1 MRYTLYTLT
10 LIACVLCMP
19 LGTFAQRVTHTYNNV
34 SLSEALLQLNSEQ
47 KEYIIN
53 FLYNELE
60 DFRITATVKNKKL
73 PDAIQQMIGFYP
85 VRMTVKPDDHEIY
98 VECTHK
104 TDRHLTGTIIDE
116 LGQPMAYAN
125 VAILNPADSTLL
137 GGGVSNESGYF
148 AIPYEQDKVLARI
161 SYVGYKTIYMICS
174 QSEVGTIRLQP
185 ETIKLN
191 GVQVTVK
198 GYRPVTAIK
207 GDALV
212 TNVAGSQLEH
222 AGTAN
227 DVLTQVPMVLGRD
240 GNFQVFGKGTPAI
253 YINGREVLDM
263 AQLSQLNSADI
274 KNVEVITNP
283 GAKYNATVKSVIRIR
298 TKRPQGDG
306 FSGTIRTQGV
316 VQKFFR
322 SVDQAN
328 FKFRTGGLELF
339 GNFGYLGGK
348 FPSSNSVDML
358 TQSSVIWNQK
368 LLQDGHMRTNEFFGK
383 TGFSY
388 MFNDSHSIGAY
399 YSNGFTKQKTEHTGT
414 SRILADD
421 LLYDNLTMQ
430 GHDKNNSLPKHHA
443 NLYYNGELGKLGIDF
458 NTDYMWR
465 KSRADKWN
473 NETSENQQNSRVNS
487 LGVNRSRLFAEKLV
501 FSYPFWKG
509 GIEFGEEYTTSRF
522 SSDYTTDAALVNNAT
537 SRVDENNIAG
547 FFEIG
552 QSFGNYNVSVGMRYE
567 HVKFDYLANGQK
579 KEDQSKG
586 YNNFFPS
593 LSLSTRIKD
602 LQLSMSYTH
611 KTQRP
616 SYADLDGTVDYINRF
631 TLEGG
636 NPFLKQEKIHA
647 VELTGAWHQFF
658 GQVTYTYLKDP
669 ILDTSRP
676 YGDGAE
682 VKLITK
688 DNFPEIQKLQAF
700 AGAQF
705 QMGIWQPKVNVGIM
719 KQWLTI
725 DYINERKSLNNPIGL
740 FQFQNA
746 IHLPYDAWLN
756 VDMQW
761 MTAGNDDNTR
771 QEASS
776 YMNVKLYKAFFR
788 NRFSVTLEAN
798 DIFNKGYRNATLLNK
813 DVTVYRCNTN
823 NNRTFMLT
831 LLYSFNSTRDRY
843 RGQGAGTNEM
853 NRF

>member
-1 MRYTLYTLT
+1 MRSTLYILT
-10 LIACVLCMP
+10 LMVCILCMP
-19 LGTFAQRVTHTYNNV
+19 HDTFAQRISHTYNNV

-47 KEYIIN
+47 KEYVIN

-60 DFRITATVKNKKL
+60 DFRVTATIKKKKL

-104 TDRHLTGTIIDE
+104 TNRHLTGTIIDE
-116 LGQPMAYAN
+116 QGQPMAYAN
-125 VAILNPADSTLL
+125 IAILNPVDSTLL

-148 AIPYEQDKVLARI
+148 AIPYEQEKVLARI
-161 SYVGYKTIYMICS
+161 SYVGYKTIYKICD
-174 QSEVGTIRLQP
+174 QPEVGTIRLQP

-191 GVQVTVK
+191 GVQVK

-212 TNVAGSQLEH
+212 TNVAGTQLEH

-316 VQKFFR
+316 AQKFFR

-348 FPSSNSVDML
+348 FPSSSSVDML

-388 MFNDSHSIGAY
+388 MFNDSHSVGAY

-414 SRILADD
+414 SRILADA

-586 YNNFFPS
+586 YNNLFPS

-676 YGDGAE
+676 YGDDAE

-700 AGAQF
+700 VGAQF

-725 DYINERKSLNNPIGL
+725 EYINERKSLNNPIGL
-740 FQFQNA
+740 FQLQNA

-798 DIFNKGYRNATLLNK
+798 DIFNKGNRNATLLNK

-831 LLYSFNSTRDRY
+831 LQYSFNSTRDRY

>member
-1 MRYTLYTLT
+1 M
-10 LIACVLCMP
+10 ACILCMP

-700 AGAQF
+700 VGAQF

-798 DIFNKGYRNATLLNK
+798 DIFNKGNRNATLLNK

-831 LLYSFNSTRDRY
+831 LQYSFNSTRDRY

>member
-1 MRYTLYTLT
+1 M
-10 LIACVLCMP
+10 ACILCMP
-19 LGTFAQRVTHTYNNV
+19 HDTFAQRISHTYNNV
-34 SLSEALLQLNSEQ
+34 SLSEALLLLNSEQ
-47 KEYIIN
+47 KEYVIN

-60 DFRITATVKNKKL
+60 DFRVTATIKNKRL

-85 VRMTVKPDDHEIY
+85 VRMTVKTDDHEIY

-104 TDRHLTGTIIDE
+104 TNRHLTGTIIDE
-116 LGQPMAYAN
+116 QGQPMGYAN
-125 VAILNPADSTLL
+125 VAILNPVDSTLL

-148 AIPYEQDKVLARI
+148 AIPYEQEKVLARI
-161 SYVGYKTIYMICS
+161 SYVGYKTIYKICD
-174 QSEVGTIRLQP
+174 QPEVGTIRLQP

-421 LLYDNLTMQ
+421 QLYDNLTMQ

-700 AGAQF
+700 VGAQF

-798 DIFNKGYRNATLLNK
+798 DIFNKGNRNATLLNK

-831 LLYSFNSTRDRY
+831 LQYSFNSTRDRY

>member
-1 MRYTLYTLT
+1 MVC
-10 LIACVLCMP
+10 ILCMP
-19 LGTFAQRVTHTYNNV
+19 HDTFAQRISHTYNNV

-47 KEYIIN
+47 KEYVIN

-60 DFRITATVKNKKL
+60 DFRVTATIKKKKL

-85 VRMTVKPDDHEIY
+85 VRMTLKPDDHEIY

-104 TDRHLTGTIIDE
+104 TDHHLTGTIIDE
-116 LGQPMAYAN
+116 QGQPMGYAN

-148 AIPYEQDKVLARI
+148 AIPYEQEKVLARI
-161 SYVGYKTIYMICS
+161 SYVGYKTIYKICD
-174 QSEVGTIRLQP
+174 QPEVGTIRLQP

-191 GVQVTVK
+191 GIQVTVK

-212 TNVAGSQLEH
+212 TNVAGTQLEH

-368 LLQDGHMRTNEFFGK
+368 LLQDGHMCTNEFFGK

-700 AGAQF
+700 VGAQF

-798 DIFNKGYRNATLLNK
+798 DIFNKGNRNATLLNK

-831 LLYSFNSTRDRY
+831 LQYSFNSTRDRY

>member
-1 MRYTLYTLT
+1 MVC
-10 LIACVLCMP
+10 ILCMP
-19 LGTFAQRVTHTYNNV
+19 HDTFAQRISHTYNNV

-47 KEYIIN
+47 KEYVIN

-60 DFRITATVKNKKL
+60 DFRVTATIKKKKL

-104 TDRHLTGTIIDE
+104 TNRHLTGTIIDE
-116 LGQPMAYAN
+116 QGQPMGYAN

-148 AIPYEQDKVLARI
+148 AIPYEQEKVLARI
-161 SYVGYKTIYMICS
+161 SYVGYKTIYKICD
-174 QSEVGTIRLQP
+174 QPEVGTIRLQP

-191 GVQVTVK
+191 GIQVTVK

-212 TNVAGSQLEH
+212 TNVAGTQLEH

-388 MFNDSHSIGAY
+388 MFNDSHSIGVY

-586 YNNFFPS
+586 YNNLFPS

-700 AGAQF
+700 VGAQF

-725 DYINERKSLNNPIGL
+725 EYINERKSLNNPIGL

-798 DIFNKGYRNATLLNK
+798 DIFNKGNRNATLLNK

-831 LLYSFNSTRDRY
+831 LQYSFNSTRDRY

>member
-34 SLSEALLQLNSEQ
+34 SLSEALLQLNNEQ
-47 KEYIIN
+47 KAYVIN

>member
-1 MRYTLYTLT
+1 M
-10 LIACVLCMP
+10 ACILCMP
-19 LGTFAQRVTHTYNNV
+19 HDTFAQRISHTYNNV
-34 SLSEALLQLNSEQ
+34 SLSEALLLLNSEQ
-47 KEYIIN
+47 KEYVIN

-60 DFRITATVKNKKL
+60 DFRVTATIKNKRL

-85 VRMTVKPDDHEIY
+85 VRMTVKTDDHEIY

-104 TDRHLTGTIIDE
+104 TNRHLTGTIIDE
-116 LGQPMAYAN
+116 QGQPMGYAN
-125 VAILNPADSTLL
+125 VAILNPVDSTLL

-148 AIPYEQDKVLARI
+148 AIPYEQEIVLARI
-161 SYVGYKTIYMICS
+161 SYVGYKTIYKICD
-174 QSEVGTIRLQP
+174 QPEVGTIRLQP

-421 LLYDNLTMQ
+421 QLYDNLTMQ

-586 YNNFFPS
+586 YNNLFPS

-669 ILDTSRP
+669 ILDISRP
-676 YGDGAE
+676 YGDDAE

-688 DNFPEIQKLQAF
+688 DNFPEIQKFQAF
-700 AGAQF
+700 VGAQF

-798 DIFNKGYRNATLLNK
+798 DIFNKGNRNATLLNK

-831 LLYSFNSTRDRY
+831 LQYSFNSTRDRY

>member
-1 MRYTLYTLT
+1 MKRIISM
-10 LIACVLCMP
+10 LICCLV
-19 LGTFAQRVTHTYNNV
+19 FAGQKITREYNNV
-34 SLSEALLQLNSEQ
+34 SLSEALRQLNEQ
-47 KEYIIN
+47 TEDYTIS

-60 DFRITATVKNKKL
+60 DFRITTSVHRKSV
-73 PDAIQQMIGFYP
+73 PDAIRQMIGFYP
-85 VRMTVKPDDHEIY
+85 IRMTVDDREII
-98 VECTHK
+98 VECPQK
-104 TDRHLTGTIIDE
+104 TTTRYKGTVIDE
-116 LGQPMAYAN
+116 QGQPVAYAN
-125 VAILNPADSTLL
+125 IALLSPQDSTLIA
-137 GGGVSNESGYF
+137 GGVSNESGLF
-148 AIPYEQDKVLARI
+148 VIPCEQRPVLARV
-161 SYVGYKTIYMICS
+161 SFVGCKTVYKLCETTEIG
-174 QSEVGTIRLQP
+174 EIR
-185 ETIKLN
+185 IKPDTYTLKN
-191 GVQVTVK
+191 VTVK
-198 GYRPVTAIK
+198 SSRPVIAIK

-253 YINGREVLDM
+253 YINGREVLDI

-283 GAKYNATVKSVIRIR
+283 GAKYNATVKSVIRIW

-368 LLQDGHMRTNEFFGK
+368 LLQDGHMCTNEFFGK

-700 AGAQF
+700 VGAQF

-725 DYINERKSLNNPIGL
+725 EYINERKSLNNPIGL

-761 MTAGNDDNTR
+761 MTAGNDDNIR

-798 DIFNKGYRNATLLNK
+798 DIFNKGNRNATLLNK

-831 LLYSFNSTRDRY
+831 LQYSFNSTRDRY

>member
-1 MRYTLYTLT
+1 MRHALYTFVLM
-10 LIACVLCMP
+10 ACILCMP
-19 LGTFAQRVTHTYNNV
+19 LDTFAQRISYTYNNV

-47 KEYIIN
+47 KEYVIN

-60 DFRITATVKNKKL
+60 DFRITATIKKKKL

-104 TDRHLTGTIIDE
+104 TNRHLTGTIIDE
-116 LGQPMAYAN
+116 QGQPMGYAN
-125 VAILNPADSTLL
+125 VAILNPVDSTLL

-148 AIPYEQDKVLARI
+148 AIPYEQEKVLARI
-161 SYVGYKTIYMICS
+161 SYVGYKTIYKICD
-174 QSEVGTIRLQP
+174 QPEVGTIRLQP

-212 TNVAGSQLEH
+212 TNVAGTQLEH

-316 VQKFFR
+316 AQKFFR

-443 NLYYNGELGKLGIDF
+443 NLYYNGELGKMGIDF

-586 YNNFFPS
+586 YNNLFPS

-611 KTQRP
+611 KTLRP

-676 YGDGAE
+676 YGDDAE

-700 AGAQF
+700 VGAQF

-798 DIFNKGYRNATLLNK
+798 DIFNKGNRNATLLNK

-831 LLYSFNSTRDRY
+831 LQYSFNSTRDRY

>member
-1 MRYTLYTLT
+1 MRSTLYILT
-10 LIACVLCMP
+10 LMVCILCMP
-19 LGTFAQRVTHTYNNV
+19 HDTFAQRISHTYNNV

-47 KEYIIN
+47 KEYVIN

-60 DFRITATVKNKKL
+60 DFRVTATIKKKKL

-104 TDRHLTGTIIDE
+104 TNRHLTGTIIDE
-116 LGQPMAYAN
+116 QGQPMAYAN
-125 VAILNPADSTLL
+125 IAILNPVDSTLL

-148 AIPYEQDKVLARI
+148 AIPYEQEKVLARI
-161 SYVGYKTIYMICS
+161 SYVGYKTIYKICD
-174 QSEVGTIRLQP
+174 QPEVGTIRLQP

-191 GVQVTVK
+191 GVQVK

-212 TNVAGSQLEH
+212 TNVAGTQLEH

-253 YINGREVLDM
+253 YINGREVLDI

-283 GAKYNATVKSVIRIR
+283 GAKYNATVKSVIRIW

-368 LLQDGHMRTNEFFGK
+368 LLQDGHMCTNEFFGK

-586 YNNFFPS
+586 YNNLFPS

-700 AGAQF
+700 VGAQF

-725 DYINERKSLNNPIGL
+725 EYINERKSLNNPIGL

-798 DIFNKGYRNATLLNK
+798 DIFNKGNRNATLLNK

-831 LLYSFNSTRDRY
+831 LQYSFNSTRDRY

>member
-1 MRYTLYTLT
+1 MKYTLYTLT

-19 LGTFAQRVTHTYNNV
+19 LGTFAQRVTHTYNKV

-47 KEYIIN
+47 KEYVIN

-60 DFRITATVKNKKL
+60 DFRITATIKKKKL

-85 VRMTVKPDDHEIY
+85 VRMTVKPYDHEIY

-104 TDRHLTGTIIDE
+104 TNRHLTGTIIDE
-116 LGQPMAYAN
+116 QGKPLGYAN
-125 VAILNPADSTLL
+125 VAILNPVDSTLL

-148 AIPYEQDKVLARI
+148 AIPYEQEKVLARI
-161 SYVGYKTIYMICS
+161 SYVGYKTIYKICD
-174 QSEVGTIRLQP
+174 QPEVGTIRLQP

-700 AGAQF
+700 VGAQF

-798 DIFNKGYRNATLLNK
+798 DIFNKGNRNATLLNK

-831 LLYSFNSTRDRY
+831 LQYSFNSTRDRY

>member
-1 MRYTLYTLT
+1 M
-10 LIACVLCMP
+10 ACILCMP

-465 KSRADKWN
+465 KSRAEKWN

-631 TLEGG
+631 ALEGG

-700 AGAQF
+700 VGAQF

-831 LLYSFNSTRDRY
+831 LLYSFNSTRNRY

>member
-1 MRYTLYTLT
+1 M
-10 LIACVLCMP
+10 ACILCMP
-19 LGTFAQRVTHTYNNV
+19 HDTFAQRISHTYNNV
-34 SLSEALLQLNSEQ
+34 SLSEALLLLNSEQ
-47 KEYIIN
+47 KEYAIN

-60 DFRITATVKNKKL
+60 DFRVTATIKNKRL

-85 VRMTVKPDDHEIY
+85 VRMTVKTDDHEIY

-104 TDRHLTGTIIDE
+104 TNRHLTGTIIDE
-116 LGQPMAYAN
+116 QGQPMGYAN
-125 VAILNPADSTLL
+125 VAILNPVDSTLL

-148 AIPYEQDKVLARI
+148 AIPYEQEKVLARI
-161 SYVGYKTIYMICS
+161 SYVGYKTIYKICD
-174 QSEVGTIRLQP
+174 QPEVGTIRLQP

-421 LLYDNLTMQ
+421 QLYDNLTMQ

-509 GIEFGEEYTTSRF
+509 DIEFGEEYTTSRF

-700 AGAQF
+700 VGAQF

-798 DIFNKGYRNATLLNK
+798 DIFNKGNRNATLLNK

-831 LLYSFNSTRDRY
+831 LQYSFNSTRDRY

>member
-1 MRYTLYTLT
+1 MVC
-10 LIACVLCMP
+10 ILCMP
-19 LGTFAQRVTHTYNNV
+19 HDTFAQRISHTYNNV

-47 KEYIIN
+47 KEYVIN

-60 DFRITATVKNKKL
+60 DFRVTATIKKKKL

-104 TDRHLTGTIIDE
+104 TNRHLTGTIIDE
-116 LGQPMAYAN
+116 QGQPMGYAN

-148 AIPYEQDKVLARI
+148 AIPYEQEKVLARI
-161 SYVGYKTIYMICS
+161 SYVGYKTIYKICD
-174 QSEVGTIRLQP
+174 QPEVGTIRLQP

-191 GVQVTVK
+191 GIQVTVK

-212 TNVAGSQLEH
+212 TNVAGTQLEH

-658 GQVTYTYLKDP
+658 GQVTYTYQKDP

-700 AGAQF
+700 VGAQF

-798 DIFNKGYRNATLLNK
+798 DIFNKGNRNATLLNK

-831 LLYSFNSTRDRY
+831 LQYSFNSTRDRY

>member
-1 MRYTLYTLT
+1 M
-10 LIACVLCMP
+10 ACILCMP
-19 LGTFAQRVTHTYNNV
+19 HDTFAQRISHTYNNV
-34 SLSEALLQLNSEQ
+34 SLSEALLLLNSEQ
-47 KEYIIN
+47 KEYVIN

-60 DFRITATVKNKKL
+60 DFRVTATIKNKRL

-85 VRMTVKPDDHEIY
+85 VRMTVKTDDHEIY

-104 TDRHLTGTIIDE
+104 TNRHLTGTIIDE
-116 LGQPMAYAN
+116 QGQPMGYAN
-125 VAILNPADSTLL
+125 VAILNPVDSTLL

-148 AIPYEQDKVLARI
+148 AIPYEQEKVLARI
-161 SYVGYKTIYMICS
+161 SYVGYKTIYKICD
-174 QSEVGTIRLQP
+174 QPEVGTIRLQP

-358 TQSSVIWNQK
+358 TQSSVVWNQK

-669 ILDTSRP
+669 ILDISRP
-676 YGDGAE
+676 YGDDAE

-688 DNFPEIQKLQAF
+688 DNFPEIQKFQAF
-700 AGAQF
+700 VGAQF

-798 DIFNKGYRNATLLNK
+798 DIFNKGNRNATLLNK

-831 LLYSFNSTRDRY
+831 LQYSFNSTRDRY

>member
-1 MRYTLYTLT
+1 MRHALYTFVLM
-10 LIACVLCMP
+10 ACILCMP

-465 KSRADKWN
+465 KSRAEKWN

-631 TLEGG
+631 ALEGG

-700 AGAQF
+700 VGAQF

-831 LLYSFNSTRDRY
+831 LLYSFNSTRNRY